1 MEKSTQEQEW
11 TFQLELN
18 LMQARAMVRNNTK
31 DFYSTIEMNG
41 WKNYVNKLIFTKKL
55 DSQKLPIIAGETIKS
70 VEK

>member
-18 LMQARAMVRNNTK
+18 LIQARTMVKNNTK

-41 WKNYVNKLIFTKKL
+41 WKNYVNKLIFTKN
-55 DSQKLPIIAGETIKS
+55 
-70 VEK
+70 